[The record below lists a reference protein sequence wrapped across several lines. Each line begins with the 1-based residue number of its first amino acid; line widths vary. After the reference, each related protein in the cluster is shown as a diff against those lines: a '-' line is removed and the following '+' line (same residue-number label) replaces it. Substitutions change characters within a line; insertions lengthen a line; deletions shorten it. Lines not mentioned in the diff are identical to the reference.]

1 MYLAVGVRRRFRR
14 PETSRIPFGSVA
26 AYLNQG
32 ARWKCLL
39 GVETRRRRRA
49 REVNVEHAY
58 VRTYVR
64 PSGICLERMPDLCYV
79 GGGTSTETRS
89 RRSRSLASRSESRT
103 NILMGQVSASCWHH
117 VWIALYWCYITDTYV
132 YVERSIQGR

>member
-49 REVNVEHAY
+49 REVRHLNVNVEH
-58 VRTYVR
+58 VRTYVCTS
-64 PSGICLERMPDLCYV
+64 PSGIYLERIPM
-79 GGGTSTETRS
+79 
-89 RRSRSLASRSESRT
+89 
-103 NILMGQVSASCWHH
+103 
-117 VWIALYWCYITDTYV
+117 
-132 YVERSIQGR
+132 